1 MTYSSKEMGGT
12 PHHIRLHEE
21 APGSVWN
28 QKKQV
33 RSWPRA
39 FIVVPLGRNGQGRVG
54 KFELL
59 RIASLNVSK
68 LWAVGVVPGCPVPG
82 PGVI

>member
-1 MTYSSKEMGGT
+1 M
-12 PHHIRLHEE
+12 
-21 APGSVWN
+21 
-28 QKKQV
+28 
-33 RSWPRA
+33 
-39 FIVVPLGRNGQGRVG
+39 VPLGRNGQGRVG